1 MKKFIFLFILILIN
15 TSYVIPNSPN
25 QDYTLLTDTDASYP
39 PYWSNDSES
48 IYFNYW
54 NGDSLLLGEINLNNF
69 KINDITS
76 GAFLSGINP
85 INNNILCIQ
94 VDEANSTKLN
104 ILTKEGTFVKTL
116 EIGTQDYLRPVLSP
130 DGKYVYYAKIGSP
143 YTMSIEKNV
152 IFDIEIN
159 QVAKEFKS
167 NIIRNPRSWSVNNEL
182 LFISSSSSLLK
193 GEDKFPMNLYSL
205 NLNNGTYKKIT
216 ENHYVLWG
224 AWSPD
229 GEKIISSIYLTP
241 NSETDLAILDRNGNI
256 LKSFVHPNDRV
267 AYQMPAW
274 SPDGKKI
281 AFIIAESVEGQD
293 YPKYSL
299 GMIEL
304 DPSLQSGPRPD
315 KIPEIKLV
323 TFNVYLYGGI
333 AIGILL
339 LAIAGFLFIRR
350 KKKNEPK

>member
-1 MKKFIFLFILILIN
+1 MNVAYI
-15 TSYVIPNSPN
+15 IPNSSGN
-25 QDYTLLTDTDASYP
+25 EYTLLTDTNTSDP

-54 NGDSLLLGEINLNNF
+54 NGDSILLREINLNNF

-76 GAFLSGINP
+76 GAFLLGINP
-85 INNNILCIQ
+85 INDNILCVQ

-104 ILTKEGTFVKTL
+104 ILTKEGTFVKTF
-116 EIGTQDYLRPVLSP
+116 EIGTQDYFWPVLSP
-130 DGKYVYYAKIGSP
+130 DGKYVYYAIIESP

-167 NIIRNPRSWSVNNEL
+167 NIIRNTDNWSVNNEI

-216 ENHYVLWG
+216 KENNILWG

-229 GEKIISSIYLTP
+229 GEKIISSIYLTH
-241 NSETDLAILDRNGNI
+241 SKSDLAILDRNGNI
-256 LKSFVHPNDRV
+256 LKSFVHPNDRTS
-267 AYQMPAW
+267 YQMPAW

-281 AFIIAESVEGQD
+281 AFKIAESVEGQD

-299 GMIEL
+299 ALIEL
-304 DPSLQSGPRPD
+304 DPSLQSGPRPE
-315 KIPEIKLV
+315 KIPKIKLV
-323 TFNVYLYGGI
+323 TFNVYLYAGV
-333 AIGILL
+333 AIGIIL

-350 KKKNEPK
+350 KK

>member
-1 MKKFIFLFILILIN
+1 LKKYILLFILILMNVAYI
-15 TSYVIPNSPN
+15 IPNSSGN
-25 QDYTLLTDTDASYP
+25 EYTLLTDTNTSDP
-39 PYWSNDSES
+39 PHWSNDSES

-54 NGDSLLLGEINLNNF
+54 NGNSIILREININNF
-69 KINDITS
+69 KTIDIAT
-76 GAFLSGINP
+76 GAFLAGINP
-85 INNNILCIQ
+85 INNSILCNQ

-116 EIGTQDYLRPVLSP
+116 EIGTQDYFRPVWSP
-130 DGKYVYYAKIGSP
+130 NGKYIYYAKIENQRLM
-143 YTMSIEKNV
+143 TIEKNV
-152 IFDIEIN
+152 IFDTEKN
-159 QVAKEFKS
+159 QVANEFKS
-167 NIIRNPRSWSVNNEL
+167 MIIKNSPRSWGVNNEL

-193 GEDKFPMNLYSL
+193 GEDKLPWNLYSF

-216 ENHYVLWG
+216 KENNILWG

-229 GEKIISSIYLTP
+229 GEKIISSIYLT
-241 NSETDLAILDRNGNI
+241 NSKTDLAILDRNGNI
-256 LKSFVHPNDRV
+256 LKSFVHPNDRT
-267 AYQMPAW
+267 AYQMPTW

-299 GMIEL
+299 GLIEL
-304 DPSLQSGPRPD
+304 DPSLQSGPRPE

-323 TFNVYLYGGI
+323 TFNVYLYVGI

-350 KKKNEPK
+350 KK